1 MGVLPSPKAWRVES
15 HFPRE
20 GWICADGLSFGFKPE
35 LDRSQQS
42 HGSVPHLWSFPLF
55 QILRKMKLSVVLQ
68 QVVVSSP
75 DGAVYFGLSIEHLN
89 FS

>member
-1 MGVLPSPKAWRVES
+1 MGVLPSPKAWGVES

-35 LDRSQQS
+35 LDWSQQS
-42 HGSVPHLWSFPLF
+42 HGSVPHLGSFPLF
-55 QILRKMKLSVVLQ
+55 QILRKMKLSVALQ